1 MTALQKRW
9 NILRFN
15 KLESTNTTALE
26 WLKRNPNFNHSVIVA
41 QSQEKGR
48 GQRGT
53 HWQDSDGKSLLMT
66 LVIQPSQRKVEDRF
80 ALSMIFSLAIYQA
93 LKEFSIESEIKWPND
108 ILINKKKVGGILIET
123 GIRGNF
129 ISHALLGLGLN
140 LQKQKI
146 DFPHAST
153 IEEESNQFITA
164 NDFLEKIEFSFKEL
178 QNKRFEEIKN
188 QYLSRLVGFKKPET
202 FEEEGVSFVGEI
214 IDLEETGEIWI
225 KKNSGEK
232 LRYSFKEVKFIY

>member
-9 NILRFN
+9 NILKFKR
-15 KLESTNTTALE
+15 LESTNTTALE
-26 WLKRNPNFNHSVIVA
+26 WLKRNPNLNHSVIVA

-53 HWQDSDGKSLLMT
+53 HWQDSEGKSLLMT

-80 ALSMIFSLAIYQA
+80 TLSMIFSLAIHRA
-93 LKEFSIESEIKWPND
+93 LQDFSISSEIKWPND
-108 ILINKKKVGGILIET
+108 VIMNRKKVGGILIET

-129 ISHALLGLGLN
+129 ISHALFGLGLN
-140 LQKQKI
+140 LQNQPFEI
-146 DFPHAST
+146 PYASSV
-153 IEEESNQFITA
+153 EKESGKLITVD
-164 NDFLEKIEFSFKEL
+164 DFLENLEFAFKAL
-178 QNKRFEEIKN
+178 QHKTFEELKPI
-188 QYLSRLVGFKKPET
+188 YLNHLIGHNATET
-202 FEEEGVSFVGEI
+202 FESQGLTFDGSIV
-214 IDLEETGEIWI
+214 DLEETGEIWI

>member
-9 NILRFN
+9 NVLKFS

-53 HWQDSDGKSLLMT
+53 HWQDSNGKSLLMT

-80 ALSMIFSLAIYQA
+80 TLSMIFSLAIHEA
-93 LKEFSIESEIKWPND
+93 LNQFSVESEIKWPND
-108 ILINKKKVGGILIET
+108 ILINRKKVGGILIET

-129 ISHALLGLGLN
+129 ISHALMGLGLN

-146 DFPHAST
+146 DIPHAST
-153 IEEESNQFITA
+153 IEEESNQFISSD
-164 NDFLEKIEFSFKEL
+164 DFLEKIEFSFKKL
-178 QNKRFEEIKN
+178 QNMSFADLKD
-188 QYLSRLVGFKKPET
+188 QYLSKLIGFKQSET
-202 FEEEGVSFVGEI
+202 FEEEGVTFVGEI

-232 LRYSFKEVKFIY
+232 LRYSFKEIKFIY